1 MADKRKPR
9 SQYSKTSNGYVKD
22 YLPREGDTPPRVV
35 EHDRLL
41 MEQKLGRKLRYNE
54 TVHHRNGRRDD
65 NDLDN
70 LEVISRS
77 ENTAKSNKK
86 RAGKKD

>member
-9 SQYSKTSNGYVKD
+9 SQYKKTSNGYVKD

-41 MEQKLGRKLRYNE
+41 MEQKLGRKLKYNE
-54 TVHHRNGRRDD
+54 TVHHKDGDRGN
-65 NDLDN
+65 NAADN
-70 LEVISRS
+70 LEVISRA

-86 RAGKKD
+86 RAKKD